1 MMSVVKYILCL
12 ETSASQCSIGITHPN
27 GHLLLESP
35 LSNNHAEVLMPMIE
49 DLLLQA
55 NLKPTDLEA
64 IAISSGPGSYTGLRI
79 GASTAKGLC
88 FGLNIPLIAINTLE
102 ALASAAIESSDASYD
117 VYWPMIDAR
126 RMEVYEAL
134 YAADLSLLR
143 PMHNLI
149 LTEAITLDDLMDK
162 RVLICGDAAIKATT
176 HLPFDANQNVL
187 QHAKHLLPLSLR
199 YFERGQFVNI
209 VDFEPDYL
217 KFANI
222 TASKKRL

>member
-1 MMSVVKYILCL
+1 MSTAKHILCI
-12 ETSASQCSIGITHPN
+12 ETSAKYCSVGLTHSDGHFYKESRLPN
-27 GHLLLESP
+27 E
-35 LSNNHAEVLMPMIE
+35 HASILVSLIE
-49 DLLLQA
+49 EILAQA
-55 NLKPTDLEA
+55 NLNVSELDA

-102 ALASAAIESSDASYD
+102 VLAAAAIKSSDASYD

-134 YAADLSLLR
+134 YAPDLSLLR

-149 LTEAITLDDLMDK
+149 LTESIFLDELMDK
-162 RVLICGDAAIKATT
+162 RVLICGDAANKASI
-176 HLPFDANQNVL
+176 HLPFDTNEHIVQD
-187 QHAKHLLPLSLR
+187 AKHLLSLSLE
-199 YFERGQFVNI
+199 YYERSQFVNI
-209 VDFEPDYL
+209 IDFEPDYL

-222 TASKKRL
+222 TASKKRFI

>member
-1 MMSVVKYILCL
+1 MSSVKHILCL
-12 ETSASQCSIGITHPN
+12 ETSATQCSVGVTHPN

-35 LSNNHAEVLMPMIE
+35 LSNNHAEVLMPMIK

-55 NLKPTDLEA
+55 GLKPTDLDA

-79 GASTAKGLC
+79 GASTATGLC
-88 FGLNIPLIAINTLE
+88 FGFNIPLIAINTLK

-134 YAADLSLLR
+134 YTADLSLLR

-149 LTEAITLDDLMDK
+149 LTEALSLDDLMDK
-162 RVLICGDAAIKATT
+162 RVLICGDAASKAAT
-176 HLPFDANQNVL
+176 HLPFDTNQNVL
-187 QHAKHLLPLSLR
+187 QHAKHLLPLSLQ
-199 YFERGQFVNI
+199 YFGRGQFVDI